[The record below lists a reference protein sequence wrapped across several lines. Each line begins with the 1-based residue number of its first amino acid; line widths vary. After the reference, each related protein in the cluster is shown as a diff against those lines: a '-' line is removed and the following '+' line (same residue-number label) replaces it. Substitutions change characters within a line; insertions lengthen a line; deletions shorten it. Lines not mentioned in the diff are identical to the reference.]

1 MFQVLYSP
9 GAAKALK
16 KIPKET
22 AKRIVQSIDALSE
35 VDDPRQYIKKLK
47 GSFGVPLHS
56 FRVGDHQVI
65 LSVGEEALVIYVI
78 DVGNRSTVYRN
89 Y

>member
-22 AKRIVQSIDALSE
+22 AKRIVKSIDALSE
-35 VDDPRQYIKKLK
+35 VDDPKHYIKKLK
-47 GSFGVPLHS
+47 GSFGVPLYS
-56 FRVGDHQVI
+56 FRVGDHRII
-65 LSVGEEALVIYVI
+65 LSVSEEALVIYVI
-78 DVGNRSTVYRN
+78 DVGDRSIVYRN